1 MGHHPYFFAGR
12 ERELRDQSPRR
23 PSAHTARPRDAAR
36 RGMDP
41 DLVHPD
47 DGQPDELVI
56 ARCTGCPA
64 RLACLALALRAEEPD
79 ARAGWYVE
87 SAPRTGVKSPRAST
101 LTPRNRTC
109 QKELPERRNAKP
121 PAGRSGETATRW
133 DVPQDCAAVP
143 SDDRS
148 VNKPVFRL

>member
-12 ERELRDQSPRR
+12 ERELRDLVHHADRR
-23 PSAHTARPRDAAR
+23 PIDRELRDAAC

-41 DLVHPD
+41 DLFHPD

-79 ARAGWYVE
+79 ARAGWYGGVGPE
-87 SAPRTGVKSPRAST
+87 DRGQIAAGLHLDTPEPHVPEGAART
-101 LTPRNRTC
+101 TP
-109 QKELPERRNAKP
+109 
-121 PAGRSGETATRW
+121 
-133 DVPQDCAAVP
+133 
-143 SDDRS
+143 
-148 VNKPVFRL
+148 